1 MRLHTVSQS
10 LNCTN
15 LTNQKAHK
23 TVTFWQV
30 LEAAVEVGWEDDD
43 DTQGAMKTTKGF
55 WESKNPVQFD
65 ELLDEFW

>member
-10 LNCTN
+10 CTIVQFDQPKRH
-15 LTNQKAHK
+15 TK

-30 LEAAVEVGWEDDD
+30 LEAAVEVGLEDDD

-55 WESKNPVQFD
+55 
-65 ELLDEFW
+65 